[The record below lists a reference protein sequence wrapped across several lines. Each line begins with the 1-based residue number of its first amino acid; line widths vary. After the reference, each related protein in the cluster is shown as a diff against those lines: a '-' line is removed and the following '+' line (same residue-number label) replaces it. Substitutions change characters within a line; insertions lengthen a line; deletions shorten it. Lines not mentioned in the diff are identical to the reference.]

1 MSVES
6 IVIAT
11 DLNKTF
17 KTEQKDLD
25 DVQALQGI
33 NMQIKT
39 GKLTA
44 LVGPD
49 GAGKTTFLRLIAGLY
64 KPTTGSLKVLGMDVA
79 KDPQSV
85 QDRISYMP
93 QKFGLY
99 EDLSIQEN
107 LDLYADLHGVPM
119 DVRKERFARLLKI
132 TDLARFTE
140 RPAGKLSGGMKQKL
154 GLACTL
160 VRSPELLL

>member
-1 MSVES
+1 MSMSVES

-17 KTEQKDLD
+17 KAEQKGLD

-39 GKLTA
+39 GQLTA

-64 KPTTGSLKVLGMDVA
+64 KPTAGSLEVLGMDVA

-107 LDLYADLHGVPM
+107 LDL
-119 DVRKERFARLLKI
+119 
-132 TDLARFTE
+132 
-140 RPAGKLSGGMKQKL
+140 
-154 GLACTL
+154 
-160 VRSPELLL
+160 

>member
-17 KTEQKDLD
+17 KTEQKGLD

-33 NMQIKT
+33 NMQIKA
-39 GKLTA
+39 GQLTA

-64 KPTTGSLKVLGMDVA
+64 KPTAGSLEVLGMDA
-79 KDPQSV
+79 PSCC
-85 QDRISYMP
+85 
-93 QKFGLY
+93 
-99 EDLSIQEN
+99 
-107 LDLYADLHGVPM
+107 H
-119 DVRKERFARLLKI
+119 
-132 TDLARFTE
+132 
-140 RPAGKLSGGMKQKL
+140 
-154 GLACTL
+154 
-160 VRSPELLL
+160 

>member
-17 KTEQKDLD
+17 KAEQKGLD

-33 NMQIKT
+33 NMQIKA
-39 GKLTA
+39 GQLTA

-64 KPTTGSLKVLGMDVA
+64 KPTAGSLEVLGMDVEPYRVCRRPTFLRECSND
-79 KDPQSV
+79 KT
-85 QDRISYMP
+85 
-93 QKFGLY
+93 
-99 EDLSIQEN
+99 
-107 LDLYADLHGVPM
+107 
-119 DVRKERFARLLKI
+119 KI
-132 TDLARFTE
+132 Y
-140 RPAGKLSGGMKQKL
+140 P
-154 GLACTL
+154 
-160 VRSPELLL
+160 

>member
-17 KTEQKDLD
+17 KAEQKGLD

-39 GKLTA
+39 GQLTA

-64 KPTTGSLKVLGMDVA
+64 EPTTGSLEVL
-79 KDPQSV
+79 
-85 QDRISYMP
+85 
-93 QKFGLY
+93 
-99 EDLSIQEN
+99 
-107 LDLYADLHGVPM
+107 
-119 DVRKERFARLLKI
+119 
-132 TDLARFTE
+132 
-140 RPAGKLSGGMKQKL
+140 
-154 GLACTL
+154 
-160 VRSPELLL
+160 

>member
-1 MSVES
+1 MNGSKSMSVES

-44 LVGPD
+44 LVG
-49 GAGKTTFLRLIAGLY
+49 LM
-64 KPTTGSLKVLGMDVA
+64 VLV
-79 KDPQSV
+79 KSH
-85 QDRISYMP
+85 
-93 QKFGLY
+93 F
-99 EDLSIQEN
+99 
-107 LDLYADLHGVPM
+107 
-119 DVRKERFARLLKI
+119 
-132 TDLARFTE
+132 
-140 RPAGKLSGGMKQKL
+140 
-154 GLACTL
+154 
-160 VRSPELLL
+160 

>member
-17 KTEQKDLD
+17 KAEQKGLD

-39 GKLTA
+39 GQLTA

-49 GAGKTTFLRLIAGLY
+49 GAGKTTFLRLIAG
-64 KPTTGSLKVLGMDVA
+64 
-79 KDPQSV
+79 
-85 QDRISYMP
+85 
-93 QKFGLY
+93 
-99 EDLSIQEN
+99 
-107 LDLYADLHGVPM
+107 
-119 DVRKERFARLLKI
+119 
-132 TDLARFTE
+132 
-140 RPAGKLSGGMKQKL
+140 
-154 GLACTL
+154 
-160 VRSPELLL
+160 